1 MVPVGLTIP
10 VVARRIGT
18 NTHGG
23 ELCIIFLTAPCGER
37 VNPGFAD
44 AGPVEMMQD

>member
-1 MVPVGLTIP
+1 MLLPY
-10 VVARRIGT
+10 
-18 NTHGG
+18 THGG
-23 ELCIIFLTAPCGER
+23 ELCIIFLTAPCGEH